1 MVAPEVISNSRL
13 ALEASEY
20 ARERGRHEAFHEA
33 VFRKFYGEGQD
44 IGRWDVLRA
53 AAVAVRLD
61 PEGMQRETA
70 AGRYR
75 AAVDAQSAEA
85 HAMGI
90 TGVPTFIF
98 DGRYVVVGA
107 QPYEAFRG
115 VMGRIMAGGIRSSR
129 SEG

>member
-1 MVAPEVISNSRL
+1 MVAPEVIPNSRL

-44 IGRWDVLRA
+44 IGRWDVLWA
-53 AAVAVRLD
+53 AAVAVGLD

-75 AAVDAQSAEA
+75 AAVDAQIAEA
-85 HAMGI
+85 QAIGI

-98 DGRYVVVGA
+98 DGRYAVVGA
-107 QPYEAFRG
+107 QPYEVFRG